1 MNVRWISS
9 LRLALLASLLFAM
22 SPRAQDTAS
31 TFPLFRLSMTMPVI
45 TSHKFIGAQFKAL
58 GGMPRYAER
67 FGVQGMVAGDVSL
80 GSHPNSNEAMVH
92 LLVGREFSRTGP
104 FSLEV
109 LGGIGFVRDEEWIPP
124 RRSADEGALETSNR
138 PSALIEV
145 DAGVS
150 LWRHIGV
157 GLDAGLAL
165 NTRPSAFFGTRVEI
179 GNW

>member
-1 MNVRWISS
+1 MNVRCFSS
-9 LRLALLASLLFAM
+9 IRLAFLAFICVAGSA
-22 SPRAQDTAS
+22 RAQDTAS

-58 GGMPRYAER
+58 GGVPRYAER
-67 FGVQGMVAGDVSL
+67 FGAQLMVAGDLSL

-104 FSLEV
+104 FSLEAM
-109 LGGIGFVRDEEWIPP
+109 GGVGLVRYEEWIPP
-124 RRSADEGALETSNR
+124 RRSADEGYLQTSNR
-138 PSALIEV
+138 PSALFEV

-157 GLDAGLAL
+157 GLDAGLVL